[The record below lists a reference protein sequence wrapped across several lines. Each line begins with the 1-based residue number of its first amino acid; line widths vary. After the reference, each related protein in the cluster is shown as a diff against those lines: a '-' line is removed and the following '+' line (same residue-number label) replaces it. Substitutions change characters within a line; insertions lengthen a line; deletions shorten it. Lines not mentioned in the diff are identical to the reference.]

1 MMSAALYGTLAY
13 LAWRHMRSRR
23 GQSLLLL
30 ATSAFVA
37 LICFSRLYLGMHY
50 LSDVLAGA
58 AGGVFWLAVSVALLT
73 WTQAAGR
80 T

>member
-1 MMSAALYGTLAY
+1 
-13 LAWRHMRSRR
+13 
-23 GQSLLLL
+23 
-30 ATSAFVA
+30 
-37 LICFSRLYLGMHY
+37 MHY

-73 WTQAAGR
+73 WAQAAGR